1 MITRS
6 FAVCLLLFLI
16 FDVSAQT
23 KKSPAK
29 KPVVPVPEIVEGFW
43 LVTKV
48 SVGTR
53 EVTPVGRWFKI
64 EKGKQVSGNGWTQHS
79 FGTYKFDK
87 KKSELVV
94 ITTNEP
100 EDEYGPFK
108 VERKGNVMTWSRKEE
123 GEMVVVELKPTTE
136 LPINPSDEA
145 KGLWVLTS
153 ALDRELDVMRT
164 YDPDHKHFLFIRW
177 DHQYVRQINAHE
189 RISGYWFF
197 DAIRPELTLISE
209 HREQADERWT
219 VTITGN
225 KMTLK
230 GSSENIKE
238 MTLSYSRA
246 TEFPK

>member
-1 MITRS
+1 MRHAT
-6 FAVCLLLFLI
+6 LGLFLLVL

-23 KKSPAK
+23 KK
-29 KPVVPVPEIVEGFW
+29 KPVAVPEIVEGFW
-43 LVTKV
+43 VVTKV

-53 EVTPVGRWFKI
+53 DVTPIGRWFKL

-87 KKSELVV
+87 KKSELVFV
-94 ITTNEP
+94 TANEP

-108 VERKGNVMTWSRKEE
+108 VARKGPLMTWSRKEE
-123 GEMVVVELKPTTE
+123 GESVTVELKPTSE
-136 LPINPSDEA
+136 LPISPSDEA
-145 KGLWVLTS
+145 KGLWILNS
-153 ALDRELDVMRT
+153 AFDRELDVTKT

-197 DAIRPELTLISE
+197 DAMTLISE

-219 VTITGN
+219 VTLSGN

-230 GSSENIKE
+230 GSSENINE
-238 MTLSYSRA
+238 MTLTYSRA